1 MKKLFLFVLMSTFLA
16 AGISF
21 AGPTVFRNGA
31 NVLADPADG
40 NGVGNRDYND
50 TRYRKAAQG
59 VNLIGTAGGV
69 GFGVGICP
77 PQLLPDGMVPLAGH
91 DDPTHDDYGNYQYK
105 DGSIMCWIPKYYYLI
120 STNSV
125 TIKGIDTYAN
135 EQDANAD
142 NYALHRAFIDNGIE
156 QQGFFVDKYKCS
168 KNAWGSGYIASSIK
182 NGLPIS
188 THVDHNKIADLT
200 ACGTNAYFEVIDAAH
215 ARDGVD
221 GAVNSSSIFHCVSKF
236 QHAALALLSLAHA
249 QASSATTYCAWY
261 DATYNYPKGCNN
273 DALKDYDE
281 VSNGAG
287 SGDDLLY
294 TTDGYLNCGKTG
306 SGVPFAKS
314 THNGQN
320 CGVADLNGLM
330 WEISIGVTCIAP
342 ATHGI
347 EAMSQANPCQITWTG
362 HGLSTNNYV
371 MISAITQADWSGCK
385 DKLWQITKIDDNN
398 FTIVFDA
405 SGFGVAYDA
414 GTDPGTMIKGVFYLA
429 KQATAMKDFDSGN
442 AGATDHWG
450 ATGVAAMM
458 DAFIPVFESAGAF
471 AQRMGSGANQV
482 LSEATSGNAWLL
494 TGMGFPKDKDGIDTT
509 GTNAFGKDYY
519 YQYIRNDLCLISCG
533 AWYNDSYAGV
543 WHVNWN
549 HYRTYAYHYVG
560 FRAACY
566 LE

>member
-519 YQYIRNDLCLISCG
+519 YQYIRNDLCLRSCG
-533 AWYNDSYAGV
+533 GWSNASAAGV
-543 WHVNWN
+543 WHVYWN
-549 HYRTYAYHYVG
+549 HYRTAAASSVG

>member
-533 AWYNDSYAGV
+533 AWSSASTAGV
-543 WHVNWN
+543 WAVHWSR
-549 HYRTYAYHYVG
+549 YQALASSYGG

>member
-1 MKKLFLFVLMSTFLA
+1 MGDGA
-16 AGISF
+16 
-21 AGPTVFRNGA
+21 GA
-31 NVLADPADG
+31 NKVSWRDYANNEVASLDSDGKFTVADDPSSG
-40 NGVGNRDYND
+40 NDVGNRDYND
-50 TRYRKAAQG
+50 DRYRKAAQG

-494 TGMGFPKDKDGIDTT
+494 TGMGFPKDKDGINTT

-519 YQYIRNDLCLISCG
+519 YQYIRNDLCLGSCG
-533 AWYNDSYAGV
+533 AWGAASYAGV
-543 WHVNWN
+543 WAVRWSF
-549 HYRTYAYHYVG
+549 YRALAGSYLG